1 MTMRL
6 LALLGLA
13 SAIGCAGDPIPLR
26 DCTPGATLPC
36 ACVGGA
42 AGAQVCTADAHLG
55 ACVCPDAGGPVDVV
69 DDAPLDAGSDV
80 ATDAADAPDAPD
92 APRGVAAPY
101 DDGCPAGRADC
112 DHNPANGCE
121 ASLSSL
127 ENCGACGRWCGF
139 VGATARCVAARC
151 EFVACLANR
160 GDCDGNAANGCE
172 TDLSPPRSCG
182 TCATYCADR
191 PNAVGSCSDDR
202 CLFTCAAGWRDCDGN
217 ATNGCEARVE
227 RCP

>member
-1 MTMRL
+1 MTLRL
-6 LALLGLA
+6 LALCALVHGL
-13 SAIGCAGDPIPLR
+13 GCAADPLPLR
-26 DCTPGATLPC
+26 DCTPGAVTPC

-42 AGAQVCTADAHLG
+42 SGAQSCSTAGTLE
-55 ACVCPDAGGPVDVV
+55 ACVCPDAGALADVV
-69 DDAPLDAGSDV
+69 DDATLGDGADV
-80 ATDAADAPDAPD
+80 ATDAADALESPD
-92 APRGVAAPY
+92 APRDVAAPY
-101 DDGCPAGRADC
+101 DDGCSSGRADC
-112 DHNPANGCE
+112 DHNPVNGCE
-121 ASLSSL
+121 VDLSSL
-127 ENCGACGRWCGF
+127 ANCGACGRSCGF
-139 VGATARCVAARC
+139 VGATARCVAGRC
-151 EFVACLANR
+151 EFVACLADR

-172 TDLSPPRSCG
+172 TDITRPRSCG